1 MKKTINRWTL
11 KRGIWTVFRF
21 KGRGV
26 GLGKKEGG
34 GVFDGAGEGDG
45 GLILQCI
52 L

>member
-1 MKKTINRWTL
+1 MKKTIYRWTL
-11 KRGIWTVFRF
+11 KRGTCRVFRF
-21 KGRGV
+21 KGG

-45 GLILQCI
+45 GLISQCT